1 MNSLAVILVTA
12 LAVGVLLWLA
22 MRPVQD
28 NTIDW
33 KEKLIEETL
42 KSHASKEFDPGA
54 ATLVHKR
61 DEVNADN
68 GAGYLADC
76 IYKRP
81 DGEYFLFICEVGQ
94 PGYLTHLTRERAMN
108 ALRSNREVYEREFP
122 DCPRPDAPH

>member
-1 MNSLAVILVTA
+1 MNSLVAILATA
-12 LAVGVLLWLA
+12 LVVGVLLWLA
-22 MRPVQD
+22 MRLAPD
-28 NTIDW
+28 NAVER

-42 KSHASKEFDPGA
+42 KSHASKEFDPGV

-68 GAGYLADC
+68 AAGYLADR

-94 PGYLTHLTRERAMN
+94 PGYLTHLTKERAMN
-108 ALRSNREVYEREFP
+108 ALRSSPEVYEKEFP
-122 DCPRPDAPH
+122 GSH

>member
-1 MNSLAVILVTA
+1 MNALIDILAIA
-12 LAVGVLLWLA
+12 LMIGIPLGLA
-22 MRPVQD
+22 MHLFGD
-28 NTIDW
+28 NAVER
-33 KEKLIEETL
+33 KERQIEEAL
-42 KSHASKEFDPGA
+42 MSHASKEFDPGI

-68 GAGYLADC
+68 ATGYLADR

-108 ALRSNREVYEREFP
+108 SLRANREVYEREFP
-122 DCPRPDAPH
+122 RSS

>member
-1 MNSLAVILVTA
+1 MNSLLVILVTA
-12 LAVGVLLWLA
+12 LAIGVLLWLA
-22 MRPVQD
+22 MRPAQD

-42 KSHASKEFDPGA
+42 NSHANKAFDPGT

-61 DEVNADN
+61 DEVNVDN
-68 GAGYLADC
+68 AAGYLADR

-94 PGYLTHLTRERAMN
+94 PGYLTHLTIERAMN
-108 ALRSNREVYEREFP
+108 ALR
-122 DCPRPDAPH
+122 